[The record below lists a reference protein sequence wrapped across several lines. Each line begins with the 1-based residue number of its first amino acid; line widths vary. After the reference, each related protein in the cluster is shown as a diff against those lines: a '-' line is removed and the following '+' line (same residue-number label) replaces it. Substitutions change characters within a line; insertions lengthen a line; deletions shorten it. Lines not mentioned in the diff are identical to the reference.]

1 MSLWKTLKELIFGA
15 PLKEQFE
22 QLLEKE
28 EAKVAPEPA
37 PKKARAAS
45 PKKKKKA

>member
-22 QLLEKE
+22 QLLEQE
-28 EAKVAPEPA
+28 EAKVTPA
-37 PKKARAAS
+37 PKKAKAAS